1 MRDRLIAR
9 DSLVLAIVSTGAV
22 HQSMPLLLLK
32 AHLFFDHVSLTSKP
46 TWPIQGRNL
55 CLRASL
61 HALLS
66 APWLHFL
73 IEIQPLNSSRHCL
86 PQAHA

>member
-32 AHLFFDHVSLTSKP
+32 AHLFFDHVSLTSKSKAE
-46 TWPIQGRNL
+46 TCACVRAFML
-55 CLRASL
+55 CL
-61 HALLS
+61 
-66 APWLHFL
+66 
-73 IEIQPLNSSRHCL
+73 
-86 PQAHA
+86 AHLGFTF